1 MRQGAIDEVLD
12 VNYDASS
19 WMAIDSLAEFFA
31 RNAPFPTESSPD
43 YPGVGELFDYQLIIK
58 DNLPPEG
65 QYVKTD
71 VDVPAYFTAKWNAE
85 FGQ

>member
-12 VNYDASS
+12 VKYDASS

-43 YPGVGELFDYQLIIK
+43 HGEVERRVRPVSRPRQEERRTPG
-58 DNLPPEG
+58 
-65 QYVKTD
+65 
-71 VDVPAYFTAKWNAE
+71 W
-85 FGQ
+85 